1 MHRHVQCIYRL
12 CCRHM
17 YKKVWIRTRSGKWYH
32 GQIVGVDDRN
42 VYLRPLPWP
51 GLMSGVG
58 RPGEAMEAVG
68 RTNDTAVAIQE
79 TLFGYNGILALSL
92 YSILAIALTAPRF
105 GYYGGY
111 GYWR

>member
-1 MHRHVQCIYRL
+1 VHRHVHCMYHL

-42 VYLRPLPWP
+42 VYLRPMPWP
-51 GLMSGVG
+51 GLASGDG
-58 RPGEAMEAVG
+58 KRSREAQLAVG
-68 RTNDTAVAIQE
+68 RTEDTAVSIQE

-105 GYYGGY
+105 GYYGGF
-111 GYWR
+111 GY